1 MRRTTHRQL
10 ITKPRWRK
18 WLVPY
23 IAMLGPAR
31 QKFVQQ
37 AVHGILAC
45 GSLILSEMARS
56 LRETSTRFLYV
67 LKRFSRQLGS
77 KAWDPSV
84 LHAEVL
90 ERNAAW
96 VYQDTPVMVDLSEI
110 AKPYAR
116 RMPHLCT
123 VRDASST
130 DKRKTPGY
138 WLVEAY
144 AEPSPRMLVPLLLVL
159 FSTRQRRFLSQN
171 HVVLEALERLH
182 TLLGDRGIFLFDRG
196 FDARTFLHPLLDW
209 RRRFVVR
216 LRDSR
221 DLVCPDGT
229 KRRVARLALQLV
241 RPADHYGTVRTTLVQ
256 LPRRSE
262 RLLFVAT
269 PHKPNDP
276 RPIKLL
282 AWLGE
287 DDTDLRQAQ
296 HVRHLYLR
304 RWRAEDGIRFL
315 KTGLGLE
322 RVRVMNWRRLQHLMA
337 LALLAMT
344 VIALACDEPCHW
356 RTELIRTGRSR
367 RVKADFLFYRILRG
381 IAHLLLRYPLL

>member
-1 MRRTTHRQL
+1 MRRSAHRQL
-10 ITKPRWRK
+10 ITKPLWRK
-18 WLVPY
+18 WLLPY
-23 IAMLGPAR
+23 LGSLSPAR
-31 QKFVQQ
+31 QKFVQE
-37 AVHGILAC
+37 AVHGILAR
-45 GSLILSEMARS
+45 GVLILSEMARS
-56 LRETSTRFLYV
+56 LRGTTIRFLYV

-77 KAWDPSV
+77 KAWNPNV

-116 RMPHLCT
+116 RMPGLCT
-123 VRDASST
+123 VRDASSK
-130 DKRKTPGY
+130 DKRKTNGY

-144 AEPSPRMLVPLLLVL
+144 AEPSPGRLVPLLLVL
-159 FSTRQRRFLSQN
+159 FSTRQRRFISQN
-171 HVVLEALERLH
+171 HVILEALERLH

-196 FDARTFLHPLLDW
+196 FDARAFLVPLLDW
-209 RRRFVVR
+209 KRRFVLR

-229 KRRVARLALQLV
+229 KRRVGRLALQLV
-241 RPADHYGTVRTTLVQ
+241 RPTDHYGTVRATLVN

-287 DDTDLRQAQ
+287 EGTDLHQAQ

-344 VIALACDEPCHW
+344 VIALALEQPHRW
-356 RTELIRTGRSR
+356 RTQLIARGKSR
-367 RVKADFLFYRILRG
+367 KVPAHFLFYRILKG
-381 IAHLLLRYPLL
+381 IAHLLQHHPLL

>member
-1 MRRTTHRQL
+1 MRRRGHRQL
-10 ITKPRWRK
+10 ITKRLWCK

-23 IAMLGPAR
+23 IAMLSPAR

-56 LRETSTRFLYV
+56 LRETPTRFLYV

-77 KAWDPSV
+77 KAWDTRV
-84 LHAEVL
+84 LHTEVL

-96 VYQDTPVMVDLSEI
+96 VYQNTPVMVDLSEI

-123 VRDASST
+123 VRDASSK
-130 DKRKTPGY
+130 DRHKTNGY

-144 AEPSPRMLVPLLLVL
+144 AEPSPGHLVPLLLVL
-159 FSTRQRRFLSQN
+159 FSTRQRRFISQN

-182 TLLGDRGIFLFDRG
+182 NLLGERGIFLFDRG

-209 RRRFVVR
+209 RRRFVMR
-216 LRDSR
+216 LRESR
-221 DLVCPDGT
+221 DLVCPDGK
-229 KRRVARLALQLV
+229 KRRAGRLALQLV
-241 RPADHYGTVRTTLVQ
+241 RPTDHYGTVRATVVTLPQ
-256 LPRRSE
+256 REES
-262 RLLFVAT
+262 LLFVAT

-282 AWLGE
+282 AWLG
-287 DDTDLRQAQ
+287 DTDLHQAQ

-322 RVRVMNWRRLQHLMA
+322 TVRVMNWRRLQHMMA
-337 LALLAMT
+337 LAVLAMT
-344 VIALACDEPCHW
+344 VIALATDQPYSW
-356 RTELIRTGRSR
+356 RTALIRQGRSR
-367 RVKADFLFYRILRG
+367 QVPADFLFYRILRG
-381 IAHLLLRYPLL
+381 IAHLLLRGPLV

>member
-1 MRRTTHRQL
+1 MRRSAHRKL
-10 ITKPRWRK
+10 ITKPLWRQ

-23 IAMLGPAR
+23 IAMLSPAR
-31 QKFVQQ
+31 QRFVQQ
-37 AVHGILAC
+37 AVHGILAR

-56 LRETSTRFLYV
+56 LRETPTRFLYV

-77 KAWDPSV
+77 KAWDTRV
-84 LHAEVL
+84 LHTEVL

-96 VYQDTPVMVDLSEI
+96 VYPNTQVMVDLSEI

-123 VRDASST
+123 VRDASSK
-130 DKRKTPGY
+130 DKHKTKGY

-144 AEPSPRMLVPLLLVL
+144 AEPSPGRIVPLLLVL

-171 HVVLEALERLH
+171 HVVLEALKRLH
-182 TLLGDRGIFLFDRG
+182 DLLGDRGIFLFDRG

-209 RRRFVVR
+209 QRRFVVR

-229 KRRVARLALQLV
+229 KRRVGRLALQLV
-241 RPADHYGTVRTTLVQ
+241 RPADHYGTVRATLVN
-256 LPRRSE
+256 LPQHSQK
-262 RLLFVAT
+262 LLFVAT
-269 PHKPNDP
+269 PHTPNDP

-282 AWLGE
+282 AWLGQK
-287 DDTDLRQAQ
+287 DTDLHQAQ

-322 RVRVMNWRRLQHLMA
+322 RVRVMTWRRLQHLMA

-344 VIALACDEPCHW
+344 LVALASEEPHAW
-356 RTELIRTGRSR
+356 RTELIRRGRSR
-367 RVKADFLFYRILRG
+367 RGPAQFLFYRILKG
-381 IAHLLLRYPLL
+381 IAYLLLHHPLL

>member
-1 MRRTTHRQL
+1 MRRSAHSKL
-10 ITKPRWRK
+10 ITKPLWRK

-23 IAMLGPAR
+23 IAQLSPAR

-45 GSLILSEMARS
+45 GSLILSQMARS

-67 LKRFSRQLGS
+67 LKRFSRQLGH

-84 LHAEVL
+84 LHTEVL

-96 VYQDTPVMVDLSEI
+96 VYQDTPVIVDLSEI

-123 VRDASST
+123 VRDASSPE
-130 DKRKTPGY
+130 KRKTPGY
-138 WLVEAY
+138 WLMEAY
-144 AEPSPRMLVPLLLVL
+144 AQPSPGQIVPLLLVL
-159 FSTRQRRFLSQN
+159 FSTRQPRFLSQN
-171 HVVLEALERLH
+171 HVILDALERLH
-182 TLLGDRGIFLFDRG
+182 NLLGERGIFLFDRG
-196 FDARTFLHPLLDW
+196 FDARTFLVPLLDW
-209 RRRFVVR
+209 RRRFVLR
-216 LRDSR
+216 LRDTR
-221 DLVCPDGT
+221 DLVCPDGK
-229 KRRVARLALQLV
+229 KRRVGRLALALV
-241 RPADHYGTVRTTLVQ
+241 RPTDSYGTVRATLVH

-262 RLLFVAT
+262 PLLFVAT

-287 DDTDLRQAQ
+287 KDTDVRQAQ
-296 HVRHLYLR
+296 RCRHLYLV

-344 VIALACDEPCHW
+344 VVALASQQPPAW
-356 RTELIRTGRSR
+356 RTELIRRGRSR
-367 RVKADFLFYRILRG
+367 KVPAQFLFYRILKG
-381 IAHLLLRYPLL
+381 IAYLLLHGPLL

>member
-1 MRRTTHRQL
+1 MRRSAHRKL
-10 ITKPRWRK
+10 ITRPLWRK

-23 IAMLGPAR
+23 IAMLSPAR

-56 LRETSTRFLYV
+56 LCETSTRFLYV

-77 KAWDPSV
+77 KAWDTRV
-84 LHAEVL
+84 LHTEVL

-96 VYQDTPVMVDLSEI
+96 VYQDTPVMIDLSEI

-123 VRDASST
+123 VRDASSK
-130 DKRKTPGY
+130 DKRKTNGY

-144 AEPSPRMLVPLLLVL
+144 AEPSPGRIVPLLLVL
-159 FSTRQRRFLSQN
+159 FSTRQRRFISQN
-171 HVVLEALERLH
+171 HVVLTALERLH
-182 TLLGDRGIFLFDRG
+182 DLLGDRGIFLFDRG
-196 FDARTFLHPLLDW
+196 FDGRSFLDPLLDW
-209 RRRFVVR
+209 RRRFVLR

-221 DLVCPDGT
+221 DLVCPDGK
-229 KRRVARLALQLV
+229 KRRVGRLALQLV
-241 RPADHYGTVRTTLVQ
+241 RPADHYGTVRATLVN

-262 RLLFVAT
+262 PLLFVAT
-269 PHKPNDP
+269 PHEPNDP
-276 RPIKLL
+276 RPLKLL

-287 DDTDLRQAQ
+287 EDTEVRQAQ
-296 HVRHLYLR
+296 RCRHLYFL

-322 RVRVMNWRRLQHLMA
+322 RVRVMNWRRLQHMMA

-344 VIALACDEPCHW
+344 IVALASEEPYAW
-356 RTELIRTGRSR
+356 RTELIRRGRSR
-367 RVKADFLFYRILRG
+367 RVPAQFLFYRILRG
-381 IAHLLLRYPLL
+381 IAYLLLHDPLL

>member
-1 MRRTTHRQL
+1 MRRSAHRKL
-10 ITKPRWRK
+10 ITKLLWRK

-23 IAMLGPAR
+23 IATLSPAR

-45 GSLILSEMARS
+45 GVLILSEMARS

-67 LKRFSRQLGS
+67 LKRFSRHLGH
-77 KAWDPSV
+77 KGWDPSV

-96 VYQDTPVMVDLSEI
+96 VYQDTPVLIDLSEI
-110 AKPYAR
+110 AKPHAR

-123 VRDASST
+123 VRDASSQ
-130 DKRKTPGY
+130 DKRKTNGY

-144 AEPSPRMLVPLLLVL
+144 AEPSPGHLVPLLLVL
-159 FSTRQRRFLSQN
+159 FSTRQRRFVSQN

-182 TLLGDRGIFLFDRG
+182 KLLGERGIFLFDRG
-196 FDARTFLHPLLDW
+196 FDARTFLHPLLDGQ
-209 RRRFVVR
+209 RRFVVR

-221 DLVCPDGT
+221 DLVCPDGK
-229 KRRVARLALQLV
+229 KRRVGHLALQLV
-241 RPADHYGTVRTTLVQ
+241 RPTDHYGTVRATVVT
-256 LPRRSE
+256 LPRREE

-269 PHKPNDP
+269 PHKLNDP

-287 DDTDLRQAQ
+287 NDTDPRQAQ
-296 HVRHLYLR
+296 HVRRLYLR

-322 RVRVMNWRRLQHLMA
+322 RVRVMNWRRLRHMMA

-344 VIALACDEPCHW
+344 VIALALEQPHRW
-356 RTELIRTGRSR
+356 RTQLMARGKSR
-367 RVKADFLFYRILRG
+367 KVPAQFLFYRILKG
-381 IAHLLLRYPLL
+381 IAYLLQHDPLL